1 MLSNKMINNSEKIT
15 SISNSPSFGDIQ
27 TNTLKKNLKKNKY
40 EQENILQEESM
51 VLDESIKSETQ
62 QTCKPVNFKKQ
73 DDGTFCYVN
82 SKGNLICNHNSIY
95 CNNEKIENKC
105 QKNDIKYGIDNNLD
119 SAINTLL
126 DYLNTNS
133 NNMKENCVPVVK
145 EYINKWGLK
154 PHLNKYYNLFSRIA
168 FDDPSP
174 KARAYFSSNSLLI
187 NVMIKIS
194 EDTDTE
200 ETINEIQQE
209 ETINGIQQEETING
223 LQQEEIINELQ
234 QEEIIN
240 KLQQEETI
248 NELQQ
253 EETINK
259 LQQEETI
266 NKLQQEYNDIILQEN
281 NIGLQEEDINIIQ
294 EEEKIRFQNEEQ
306 ILNSCQYSQYGCCPD
321 GKTNRYD
328 IKGSNCLKYP
338 NPVQPYSNQN
348 NNYVLNS
355 NENQNITYVTNPQNT
370 KEIPDNGPFN
380 RTLYIYNQE
389 NDKKNTGDC
398 QKCPDMSKYIRKDK
412 IPCWGCNLE

>member
-1 MLSNKMINNSEKIT
+1 MQSLNNNMLSNKMINNSEKIT

-27 TNTLKKNLKKNKY
+27 TNTFKQNKTNLKKKY
-40 EQENILQEESM
+40 RQEKFPQEESL
-51 VLDESIKSETQ
+51 VLDESNRSENQ

-82 SKGNLICNHNSIY
+82 SKGNLICNQNSIY
-95 CNNEKIENKC
+95 CNNEKIDNKC
-105 QKNDIKYGIDNNLD
+105 QKDDIKYGIDINLD

-154 PHLNKYYNLFSRIA
+154 PHLKKYYNLFSRIA

-187 NVMIKIS
+187 NVMIQIS
-194 EDTDTE
+194 EDTNTE
-200 ETINEIQQE
+200 ETINELKKE
-209 ETINGIQQEETING
+209 ETINELKKEETIN
-223 LQQEEIINELQ
+223 EL
-234 QEEIIN
+234 
-240 KLQQEETI
+240 KQEETI

-253 EETINK
+253 EELCN
-259 LQQEETI
+259 LPQQED
-266 NKLQQEYNDIILQEN
+266 NDIIPQEN
-281 NIGLQEEDINIIQ
+281 NFGLQEEDINIIQ
-294 EEEKIRFQNEEQ
+294 QEEKIRFQNEDQ
-306 ILNSCQYSQYGCCPD
+306 IIKSCQYSQYGCCPD

-348 NNYVLNS
+348 SNYVLNS

-389 NDKKNTGDC
+389 NNKKNTENC
-398 QKCPDMSKYIRKDK
+398 PKCPDMSKYIRKDK